1 RRGYLACH
9 AAEAIDRASDLPR
22 LVGGTKPGSRAT
34 LTVFR
39 RGATRDLQV
48 QIAEIE
54 PERAQRRAAGPAQPE
69 SRPQASAAAQ
79 SLGIGVV
86 DLTDAQKRELK
97 LKGGVRVETVADP
110 ATRAGLR
117 EGDVIVSVGNTEVAN
132 VREFDAAISKID
144 RTKPVPLLLRRGEL
158 ATYLLIRPQR

>member
-1 RRGYLACH
+1 M
-9 AAEAIDRASDLPR
+9 
-22 LVGGTKPGSRAT
+22 
-34 LTVFR
+34 
-39 RGATRDLQV
+39 
-48 QIAEIE
+48 
-54 PERAQRRAAGPAQPE
+54 
-69 SRPQASAAAQ
+69 
-79 SLGIGVV
+79 